1 MHFYVAVFS
10 AGTAVELLINMVA
23 AIALYMK
30 VQSDQPAMYSR
41 SHYMSFIM
49 SLYVH
54 VRVIILF
61 RAAGVSCCRG
71 SSSTE

>member
-30 VQSDQPAMYSR
+30 VSNVMSA
-41 SHYMSFIM
+41 MSFRTHCI
-49 SLYVH
+49 
-54 VRVIILF
+54 VRVVVF

>member
-1 MHFYVAVFS
+1 MLARFDPDMHFYVAVFS

-30 VQSDQPAMYSR
+30 VHNDPPAMCLR
-41 SHYMSFIM
+41 CHCMC
-49 SLYVH
+49 VH
-54 VRVIILF
+54 VIVF

>member
-30 VQSDQPAMYSR
+30 VQNDPPAMYSR
-41 SHYMSFIM
+41 SHYMC
-49 SLYVH
+49 
-54 VRVIILF
+54 VRVIVF
-61 RAAGVSCCRG
+61 RAAGVCCCRG